1 MGAFTSSVFDAEE
14 SMCGDFKTEGDTKAK
29 EEVRKMSGAFMSMQ
43 TQFNRQNYERAM
55 NSQRPLTLADQ
66 KTINNVN
73 AGTVN
78 NLPMSSGKTSW
89 TAMLYANAG
98 TVYQQSN

>member
-1 MGAFTSSVFDAEE
+1 MQSK
-14 SMCGDFKTEGDTKAK
+14 FKQRYLPDGSLA
-29 EEVRKMSGAFMSMQ
+29 
-43 TQFNRQNYERAM
+43 
-55 NSQRPLTLADQ
+55 RPLTLADQ
-66 KTINNVN
+66 KTINNIN

-78 NLPMSSGKTSW
+78 NLPMGSGKTSW

>member
-1 MGAFTSSVFDAEE
+1 MSAAFQ
-14 SMCGDFKTEGDTKAK
+14 
-29 EEVRKMSGAFMSMQ
+29 SMQ
-43 TQFNRQNYERAM
+43 SQFNRQNYERAM

>member
-1 MGAFTSSVFDAEE
+1 MAYS
-14 SMCGDFKTEGDTKAK
+14 
-29 EEVRKMSGAFMSMQ
+29 
-43 TQFNRQNYERAM
+43 NAM
-55 NSQRPLTLADQ
+55 KSQRPLTLADQ

-89 TAMLYANAG
+89 SAMLYANAG
-98 TVYQQSN
+98 TVYSQSN